1 MNIIKVQQTF
11 KRLPDEKVAEYVKD
25 PALGFIALMELNE
38 RKKER
43 DRYQTQSQQP
53 DIPLSERIP
62 QELGIMSGQ
71 PQMQPQMQPTQQP
84 TQQPMQQPMQQ
95 PVGMYG
101 GGIVAFNG
109 GGEPEEE
116 QRKKDRAAMMGGLES
131 LGAAA
136 MDVLSLPVRG
146 VAGAAETAITR
157 PLRALGVNVPFLP
170 ESFYG
175 GDRTSMTPYY
185 DKLRRERGEG
195 QAPPVVDEANVTG
208 GPGTQIVPQRPP
220 VRTTTQAGP
229 SQARPTQTGPTQAT
243 TGIAAYT
250 PQTMKQMIEQGRL
263 GAEEL
268 NKLFPDKV
276 SPLMREYQEYLKGKK
291 TSDEEA
297 RREGFREFGLKALQG
312 TSRDFLQNIGAAGE
326 AGLGAYKA
334 IQQKNAQIDDT
345 IMQQKI
351 ALAQAEEARNR
362 GNFDLAARLNDK
374 AEGLKVQGIT
384 LAMEKTKLE
393 DQIKTNQVQRDYYAT
408 KTRLAPLQAQAA
420 LAKSK
425 NAGNVKPADYARV
438 LKDFEASPQ
447 YRNLLKAAQD
457 TIIRKK
463 GKDAVNTEAGQRAIA
478 DMMEPFVKNEV
489 FRRMG
494 LDPNTARVGYAYS
507 SSNTDED

>member
-1 MNIIKVQQTF
+1 
-11 KRLPDEKVAEYVKD
+11 
-25 PALGFIALMELNE
+25 
-38 RKKER
+38 
-43 DRYQTQSQQP
+43 
-53 DIPLSERIP
+53 
-62 QELGIMSGQ
+62 
-71 PQMQPQMQPTQQP
+71 
-84 TQQPMQQPMQQ
+84 
-95 PVGMYG
+95 
-101 GGIVAFNG
+101 
-109 GGEPEEE
+109 
-116 QRKKDRAAMMGGLES
+116 MGGLES

-157 PLRALGVNVPFLP
+157 PLRALGLNIPFLP

-208 GPGTQIVPQRPP
+208 GRGTQIVPQRPP
-220 VRTTTQAGP
+220 VRTTTQGGP
-229 SQARPTQTGPTQAT
+229 TPKPVQTGPAQAA

-250 PQTMKQMIEQGRL
+250 PQTMKQMIEQGKL

-312 TSRDFLQNIGAAGE
+312 TSRDFFQNIGAAGE

-334 IQQKNAQIDDT
+334 IQQKNAKIDDT

-351 ALAQAEEARNR
+351 ALAQVEEARNR

-374 AEGLKVQGIT
+374 AEGLKVQAIT
-384 LAMEKTKLE
+384 LSMEKTKLE
-393 DQIKTNQVQRDYYAT
+393 DQIKTNAVQRKLYET
-408 KTRLAPLQAQAA
+408 KIGLAPLQAQAA
-420 LAKSK
+420 LARAK

-447 YRNLLKAAQD
+447 YRNLLKSATD

-463 GKDAVNTEAGQRAIA
+463 GEDAVNTEAGQRAIA
-478 DMMEPFVKNEV
+478 DMMDPFVKNEV